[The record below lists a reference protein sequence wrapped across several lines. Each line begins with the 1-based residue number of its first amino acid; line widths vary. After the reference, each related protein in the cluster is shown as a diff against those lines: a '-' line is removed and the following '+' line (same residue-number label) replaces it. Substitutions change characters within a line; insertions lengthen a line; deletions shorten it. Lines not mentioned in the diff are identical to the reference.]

1 MTILS
6 SCAGVKRN
14 RSIPPVSVVPMLVY
28 PDVRAAVDWLS
39 QVFGFVERTRIG
51 ESHRSQM
58 AIGTDGAVIIVE
70 AGANEVV
77 PTAGAVTQSV
87 RVRVED
93 ANAEHERVRARIA
106 GRGGQVLHA
115 PTDRPYGERDFLVED
130 LAGHQWEFCETLRDV
145 APEEFGCETVSPW
158 PPDQS

>member
-1 MTILS
+1 MKT
-6 SCAGVKRN
+6 N

-28 PDVRAAVDWLS
+28 PDVRAAVDWLTD
-39 QVFGFVERTRIG
+39 VFGFAERTRIG

-58 AIGTDGAVIIVE
+58 SIGGDGAVIVVE
-70 AGANEVV
+70 AGANQVA

-106 GRGGQVLHA
+106 GRGGRVLHG

-158 PPDQS
+158 PDEQI

>member
-1 MTILS
+1 MKT
-6 SCAGVKRN
+6 N

-28 PDVRAAVDWLS
+28 PDVRAAVDWLTD
-39 QVFGFVERTRIG
+39 VFGFVERTRIG

-58 AIGTDGAVIIVE
+58 SIGSAGALIVVE
-70 AGANEVV
+70 AGANQVA

-106 GRGGQVLHA
+106 GRGGRVLHA

-130 LAGHQWEFCETLRDV
+130 LAGHQWEFCETLRDI

-158 PPDQS
+158 PDEQT